1 MSAISRAQKNK
12 GENFIN
18 QANSTLKKS
27 TWFASSTE
35 QKYEDAAELF
45 EKAANAY
52 KVGSLFSEAG
62 DAYKRAAKLYQNE
75 LKNLGEA
82 SKCLTNAGSCFKKSS
97 PSDAIETYRA
107 AITLLCDAGR
117 LTQAAKLSKEVGD
130 IFDGE
135 LGGGGGEDGNNDNAT
150 LAIESYEQAAELFGM
165 EDSKSQASQCLVKVA
180 DLLSAALEPPDL
192 SRAASIYEGLGTQ
205 CLDSNLLK
213 YNAKGYYMQC
223 IVCHL
228 ANGDAIASSQALQKF
243 GNLDFTLGDSREGK
257 FCARL
262 IECVENFD
270 TDDFATAC
278 FEYDRIS
285 KLNPWQTSMLV
296 RVKRSIDDQG
306 GLDGGDDDIDLT

>member
-1 MSAISRAQKNK
+1 MSAITRAQKNK
-12 GENFIN
+12 GDNFVN
-18 QANSTLKKS
+18 EATATLSKR
-27 TWFASSTE
+27 TWFSSSTE

-62 DAYKRAAKLYQNE
+62 DAYKRAAKLYQTE

-82 SKCLTNAGSCFKKSS
+82 SKCLSNAGSCFKKSS
-97 PSDAIETYRA
+97 SPDAIEAYQS
-107 AITLLCDAGR
+107 AISLLCDAGR

-130 IFDGE
+130 LFDGE
-135 LGGGGGEDGNNDNAT
+135 IGDESNENVT
-150 LAIESYEQAAELFGM
+150 LAIESYEQAADLFGM
-165 EDSKSQASQCLVKVA
+165 EDAKSQASQCLLKVA
-180 DLLSAALEPPDL
+180 DLLSAALDPPDL
-192 SRAASIYEGLGTQ
+192 HRASQIYENLGTQ

-213 YNAKGYYMQC
+213 YNAKGYYLQS
-223 IVCHL
+223 IFCHL

-257 FCARL
+257 FSAKL

-270 TDDFATAC
+270 SDDFATAC
-278 FEYDRIS
+278 YEYDRIS

-296 RVKRSIDDQG
+296 RVKRCIEDQT
-306 GLDGGDDDIDLT
+306 GLAGDDDDIDLT

>member
-1 MSAISRAQKNK
+1 MSAIARAQKTK
-12 GENFIN
+12 GENFLN
-18 QANSTLKKS
+18 QAQATLQKR
-27 TWFASSTE
+27 TWFASSSE

-62 DAYKRAAKLYQNE
+62 DAYKRAAKIYSVE
-75 LKNLGEA
+75 LKNSGEA
-82 SKCLTNAGSCFKKSS
+82 SKCLTNAGSCFKKAS
-97 PSDAIETYRA
+97 PPDAIEAYRE

-117 LTQAAKLSKEVGD
+117 LTQAAKLSKEIGD
-130 IFDGE
+130 IFDSEIGA
-135 LGGGGGEDGNNDNAT
+135 NDNDENVT
-150 LAIESYEQAAELFGM
+150 LAIESYEQAADLFGM
-165 EDSKSQASQCLVKVA
+165 EDSKSQQSQCLVKVA

-192 SRAASIYEGLGTQ
+192 QRSASIYENLGTQ

-213 YNAKGYYMQC
+213 YNAKGYFTQS
-223 IVCHL
+223 VFCHL
-228 ANGDAIASSQALQKF
+228 ANGDAIGASQALQKF

-296 RVKRSIDDQG
+296 KVKRSIDDQDGLG
-306 GLDGGDDDIDLT
+306 GDDDDIDLT